1 VVLRIVGRNGR
12 FVQVAPS
19 EPAFWSHAVRQHHR
33 FVPVVQDTPRGAHVA
48 CNCRHAIDEKRQG
61 FDTAFVIAATSP
73 LLPAPIGFV
82 LIPQFASIA
91 LASAI
96 EPLRIANRYLR
107 NAYRWKLLSLDGH
120 PVADGN
126 GITVQ
131 PHGGVFDEAA
141 LGTVIIC
148 ADVQPERHYSR
159 ELRRWLHQQNAAGAA
174 LGALDTGCFL
184 LARAG
189 LLDGCRVTMHWEVLE
204 AFRERFART
213 IVAQTLFELDG
224 RRLTCAGGT
233 AAIDMVLEAIA
244 RDHGSELAA
253 RVAEHCLH
261 ERIRPGGAAQR
272 MAPAT
277 RGRIHHPALAQAVA
291 LLEATP
297 ERSVSVPELA
307 EHAGLSTRQLLRL
320 FAQFAGVGPGRYH
333 RRLRLE
339 HARGLLRYTALAVTD
354 AAVAAGFESLAH
366 FCRAYRQQYGVS
378 PGADRQ
384 TAPRGAPLVR
394 DRSVC

>member
-1 VVLRIVGRNGR
+1 MRQAPDGDDADSVCGA
-12 FVQVAPS
+12 VAP
-19 EPAFWSHAVRQHHR
+19 VCKGRY
-33 FVPVVQDTPRGAHVA
+33 
-48 CNCRHAIDEKRQG
+48 AIDEKRHG
-61 FDTAFVIAATSP
+61 FDTAGVTVAKPP
-73 LLPAPIGFV
+73 LLPGPIGFV

-107 NAYRWKLLSLDGH
+107 GAYRWKLLSLDGG

-131 PHGGVFDEAA
+131 PHGGVFDEPP
-141 LGTVIIC
+141 LGTVIVC
-148 ADVQPERHYSR
+148 ADVQPERYYSR
-159 ELRRWLHQQNAAGAA
+159 ELKRWLQQQNSTGAA

-189 LLDGCRVTMHWEVLE
+189 LLDGARVTMHWEVLE
-204 AFRERFART
+204 AFRERFPRT
-213 IVAQTLFELDG
+213 IVSQTLFELDG

-233 AAIDMVLEAIA
+233 AAIDMVLEAIS
-244 RDHGSELAA
+244 RDHGRELAA

-261 ERIRPGGAAQR
+261 ERMRPGGAGQR
-272 MAPAT
+272 MAPAA
-277 RGRIHHPALAQAVA
+277 RGNIHHPALAQAVA
-291 LLEATP
+291 QLEGTL
-297 ERSVSVPELA
+297 ERSISVGELA
-307 EHAGLSTRQLLRL
+307 AHVGLSSRQLLRL
-320 FAQFAGVGPGRYH
+320 FAQVIGESAAHYH

-339 HARGLLRYTALAVTD
+339 HARSLLRYTALTVTEAA
-354 AAVAAGFESLAH
+354 AAVGFESLAH

-384 TAPRGAPLVR
+384 AAPRGAPLVR
-394 DRSVC
+394 DRRS